1 MKLHS
6 RVILLAACAIGHI
19 VQASELEENLSET
32 TLTESQCTATVKKVQ
47 ASGKFTEDAILP
59 ICSSEVKSAKCDFF
73 AEALSLASTHTDFT
87 SKVFCKDMA
96 DAHACSQMMDNLY
109 QSTTTKDLL
118 YGECMRAAEVKSAAY
133 CEKFK
138 SLLARSVHESDL
150 DTMRACYMVQAY
162 DQKDG
167 EMASP
172 AKTEA
177 KKESK
182 VASPVAKEAPAKTEA
197 KKESRVASPVVKE
210 APAKTEAKKESKVAS
225 PVAKEASTKAHANAT
240 RMASPAKPET
250 KKTSKVVSS
259 VGKKA
264 TTKPIVN
271 GTSQLA
277 KAQAVTKRGSAAKA
291 TKKATTKATIKVT
304 TAAIKQRISESTSK
318 AVTNTTKS
326 ATKAA
331 TKKETKMSQ
340 TKGKVAHPANKV
352 VALAKRHAKIAAK
365 DKKTEEGKKYGGF
378 LSGFVM

>member
-182 VASPVAKEAPAKTEA
+182 VASPVT
-197 KKESRVASPVVKE
+197 
-210 APAKTEAKKESKVAS
+210 
-225 PVAKEASTKAHANAT
+225 KEASTKAHANAT

-331 TKKETKMSQ
+331 TKTETKMSQ
-340 TKGKVAHPANKV
+340 TKGKVAHPASKV

>member
-177 KKESK
+177 KKRIESG
-182 VASPVAKEAPAKTEA
+182 VASGQGGSCKDRG
-197 KKESRVASPVVKE
+197 KKRIESGVASGQGGSCKDRG
-210 APAKTEAKKESKVAS
+210 KRRIESGVAS
-225 PVAKEASTKAHANAT
+225 GQGGFNESTCECHKDGKSCKTRNKENI
-240 RMASPAKPET
+240 EGG
-250 KKTSKVVSS
+250 VVSW
-259 VGKKA
+259 
-264 TTKPIVN
+264 
-271 GTSQLA
+271 
-277 KAQAVTKRGSAAKA
+277 
-291 TKKATTKATIKVT
+291 
-304 TAAIKQRISESTSK
+304 
-318 AVTNTTKS
+318 
-326 ATKAA
+326 
-331 TKKETKMSQ
+331 
-340 TKGKVAHPANKV
+340 
-352 VALAKRHAKIAAK
+352 
-365 DKKTEEGKKYGGF
+365 
-378 LSGFVM
+378 